1 MLPNEWVRMGGE
13 TCFLNGSCADCAASE
28 FDLVKKLGQE
38 KADAVFQE
46 HWETWFAQSDVN
58 AIADAKLNTVRV
70 PVSIHSVTTK
80 ARCFFLALLSHTIC
94 DNC

>member
-13 TCFLNGSCADCAASE
+13 TCFLNGSCADCVASE

-46 HWETWFAQSDVN
+46 HWETWFAESDVN
-58 AIADAKLNTVRV
+58 AIAGAGLNTVRI
-70 PVSIHSVTTK
+70 PVSDHSVGTL
-80 ARCFFLALLSHTIC
+80 FLHTM
-94 DNC
+94 